1 MLCNILKQFSICP
14 SFQFY
19 CSECVIRGDFV
30 HSSSALCER
39 FSEKQLRFFSL
50 QRDITNSKE
59 EITLLAKRKW
69 REGELR
75 ENVKVTK
82 TKIKYLKHVI
92 KQNLERKAQN
102 TELLQRFKDSV
113 RKRQERIPLF
123 REKADKME
131 NFVDNFV
138 TNMQE
143 VKEKEMSSQLE
154 LRRTQADWILQL
166 HDSIFPVD
174 HVETDTWRHADTAAE
189 DTDRLMMEDLA
200 DAMRTSYIS
209 GRWVNS
215 DHRGEPGPGGDQYR
229 IVSQVRNNSASTI
242 SSLVSCIVVEDRVK
256 VSFH

>member
-1 MLCNILKQFSICP
+1 M
-14 SFQFY
+14 
-19 CSECVIRGDFV
+19 
-30 HSSSALCER
+30 
-39 FSEKQLRFFSL
+39 
-50 QRDITNSKE
+50 
-59 EITLLAKRKW
+59 
-69 REGELR
+69 
-75 ENVKVTK
+75 KVTK

-229 IVSQVRNNSASTI
+229 IVSQVSNNSASATSSCNA
-242 SSLVSCIVVEDRVK
+242 SSLTVLSRIK
-256 VSFH
+256 SK